1 MFEFVGVLKEKVGE
15 REGESVHGHWKIA
28 TYLLETV
35 EMYPRKI
42 IVDVTAGQ
50 MDRVAEFDALL
61 GQPVK
66 ICFDIEAHE
75 YNGRW
80 FNGVR
85 AFKAQPQDQQQAQT
99 VSKPKAAPVTKPAT
113 PPPPAANINP
123 ELPSPEELA
132 SDENED
138 LPF

>member
-85 AFKAQPQDQQQAQT
+85 